1 MEITLNIRALKD
13 TAATLQ
19 PRRHASLKEQLS
31 LGLIQLCSQ
40 RSVKS
45 VSEAGEAS
53 GEGAVSSN
61 SERSKEFRIESFS
74 LFLEGDKREA
84 QGVVQEPVL

>member
-13 TAATLQ
+13 TVAAVQ
-19 PRRHASLKEQLS
+19 PRRHAGLTEQLS
-31 LGLIQLCSQ
+31 LGLVQHGSQ

-45 VSEAGEAS
+45 VSKDGGAS
-53 GEGAVSSN
+53 GKGAVSSK

-84 QGVVQEPVL
+84 QGVVYESVL